1 MPYLTKCNL
10 LKMQDLWL
18 AYHQMLL
25 IILLKEFV
33 KLSANIDMT
42 KMWN

>member
-10 LKMQDLWL
+10 LKMQDLWQAHYQL
-18 AYHQMLL
+18 LL
-25 IILLKEFV
+25 IILLKEFIR
-33 KLSANIDMT
+33 LSANMDMI